1 MNVIFKKHGA
11 LLLKIL
17 IFGLTSFYLY
27 QAAAG
32 PDKWLALLKQQDKG
46 STWFY
51 FGLAAALIPVNW
63 GIEALKWYLLA
74 RKLEVVS
81 FVRAFRAVM
90 VGLTLGFIT
99 PNRVGDYAGRILEL
113 KSHRRNDAIGAIFL
127 GRFSQLIA
135 TLLAGSFG
143 CFYLLWRFYLQ
154 GFPFVKLSLGIG
166 VLGLNLLILL
176 FYFQPQI
183 LFSWLWALPK
193 LRKYLHF
200 VRIVTKYSFPELLR
214 LLVMAF
220 VRYMVFCLQFAF
232 LLLAFGVDLPVIEYA
247 AGISGTFLLKSIVP
261 SLSALTDIGMREI
274 SAMHFFQLFGKPP
287 LAVLSAS
294 LSLWFL
300 NIALPSAVGLAFV
313 LRLKFK
319 RSPE

>member
-1 MNVIFKKHGA
+1 LNVIFKKHGA

-32 PDKWLALLKQQDKG
+32 PDKWLALLKQQNKD

-51 FGLAAALIPVNW
+51 FGLAALLIPINW
-63 GIEALKWYLLA
+63 GMEALKWYLLA
-74 RKLEVVS
+74 RKLEEVS
-81 FVRAFRAVM
+81 FSRAFRAVM

-113 KSHRRNDAIGAIFL
+113 KSKRRNDAIGAIFL

-135 TLLAGSFG
+135 TILAGSFG
-143 CFYLLWRFYLQ
+143 CYYLLWRFYLH
-154 GFPFVKLSLGIG
+154 GFPFVKVSLG
-166 VLGLNLLILL
+166 LGLLILYFLVLL
-176 FYFQPQI
+176 FYFQPKI
-183 LFSWLWALPK
+183 LFSWLLVFRK
-193 LRKYLHF
+193 LRKYLHY
-200 VRIVTKYSFPELLR
+200 VRIVTKYSFPELAR
-214 LLVMAF
+214 LLALAF
-220 VRYMVFCLQFAF
+220 GRYFVFCLQFVF
-232 LLLAFGVDLPVIEYA
+232 LLRAFDVYLPVKEYA
-247 AGISGTFLLKSIVP
+247 AGIAGTFLLKSIVP

-274 SAMHFFQLFGKPP
+274 TAMHFFELFGKAP

-300 NIALPSAVGLAFV
+300 NIALPSAVGLIFV

-319 RSPE
+319 RLPE